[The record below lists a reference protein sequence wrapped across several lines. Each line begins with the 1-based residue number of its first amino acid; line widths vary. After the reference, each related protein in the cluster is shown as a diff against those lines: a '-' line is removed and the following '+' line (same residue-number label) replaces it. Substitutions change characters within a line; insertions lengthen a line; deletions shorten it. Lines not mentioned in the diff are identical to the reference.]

1 MGPGEREEREMGRYV
16 IRRSLWVV
24 LVLLIITL
32 VTFSIFYLL
41 PSIDPAIAFA
51 GRQPTKEIIEEVRHQ
66 FQLDKPIYVQ
76 YATFVKRLV
85 LGDQFGWPGFGMSF
99 DTRAPIRD
107 EIFHRL
113 GVTVMLA
120 IGGAVFWLV
129 LGIPI
134 GIISALKR
142 GTKIDRASMGF
153 ALVGVSMPVFWL
165 ALLFLF
171 IFWRKL
177 GIAAGTG
184 YVPFSD
190 SPLSWANH
198 MVMPWAVLS
207 LLFAAF
213 YARMLRGTM
222 IETMSEDY
230 IRTARAK
237 GLTERRVIFRHGL
250 RSSLTPVVT
259 QFGLDMGGLLG
270 GAIVTESV
278 FNLRGLGSY
287 SIAAVR
293 RGNLPAI
300 LAVTVFTAFFI
311 TIFNLLV
318 DIAYAYLD
326 PRVRYS

>member
-1 MGPGEREEREMGRYV
+1 MGRYIV
-16 IRRSLWVV
+16 RRVLWML
-24 LVLLIITL
+24 LVLLVITL
-32 VTFSIFYLL
+32 VTFAIFFLL
-41 PSIDPAIAFA
+41 PSSDPAITFA
-51 GRQPTKEIIEEVRHQ
+51 GRQPTDELIAEVRRQ
-66 FQLDKPIYVQ
+66 FGLDKSVPDQ
-76 YATFVKRLV
+76 YFLFVRRLV
-85 LGDQFGWPGFGMSF
+85 LGDEFGWPGFGESF
-99 DTRAPIRD
+99 YTRSAIRD
-107 EIFHRL
+107 EIFSRL
-113 GVTVMLA
+113 GVTVQLA

-142 GTKIDRASMGF
+142 GTKVDRAAMGF

-171 IFWRKL
+171 IFWNKL

-184 YVPFSD
+184 YVPFSEN
-190 SPLSWANH
+190 PLTWANH

-213 YARMLRGTM
+213 YARMLRGSM

-278 FNLRGLGSY
+278 FNLRGLGTY
-287 SIAAVR
+287 SINAVR
-293 RGNLPAI
+293 DNDLPVI

-311 TIFNLLV
+311 TLFNLLV
-318 DIAYAYLD
+318 DITYAYLD

>member
-1 MGPGEREEREMGRYV
+1 MGRYI
-16 IRRSLWVV
+16 IRRSLWVL

-32 VTFSIFYLL
+32 VVFAIFYML

-51 GRQPTKEIIEEVRHQ
+51 GKQPTDELIAEVRKQ
-66 FQLDKPIYVQ
+66 FGLDLPLYQQ
-76 YATFVKRLV
+76 YFLFVKRIV
-85 LGDQFGWPGFGMSF
+85 IGDQYGWPGFGFSF
-99 DTRAPIRD
+99 NTRAPIRD
-107 EIFHRL
+107 EIFSRL
-113 GVTVMLA
+113 GVTVQLA

-142 GTKIDRASMGF
+142 GTKVDRAAMGF

-171 IFWRKL
+171 IFWNKL

-184 YVPFSD
+184 YVPFSEN
-190 SPLSWANH
+190 PLTWANH

-213 YARMLRGTM
+213 YARMLRGSM

-278 FNLRGLGSY
+278 FNLRGLGTY
-287 SIAAVR
+287 SIGAVR
-293 RGNLPAI
+293 DGDLPVI

-311 TIFNLLV
+311 TLFNLLV
-318 DIAYAYLD
+318 DIGYAYLD

>member
-1 MGPGEREEREMGRYV
+1 MGRYI
-16 IRRSLWVV
+16 IRRSLWVL

-51 GRQPTKEIIEEVRHQ
+51 GRQPTPEIIAEVREQ
-66 FQLDKPIYVQ
+66 FGLDKPIYEQ
-76 YATFVKRLV
+76 YFLFVTRLF
-85 LGDQFGWPGFGMSF
+85 LGDEFGWPGFGFSF
-99 DTRAPIRD
+99 NSRQAIRL
-107 EIFHRL
+107 EIFDRL
-113 GVTVMLA
+113 GVTIQLA
-120 IGGAVFWLV
+120 LGGALFWLL

-142 GTKIDRASMGF
+142 GTKIDRAAMGF
-153 ALVGVSMPVFWL
+153 ALVGVSAPVFWL

-171 IFWRKL
+171 VFWRKL

-184 YVPFSD
+184 YVPFSEN
-190 SPLSWANH
+190 PLSWANH

-250 RSSLTPVVT
+250 RSSLTPIVT
-259 QFGLDMGGLLG
+259 QFGLDMGALLG

-278 FNLRGLGSY
+278 FNLRGLGTY
-287 SIAAVR
+287 SIGAVR
-293 RGNLPAI
+293 DGDLPVI

-311 TIFNLLV
+311 TIFNLIV

>member
-1 MGPGEREEREMGRYV
+1 MGRYI
-16 IRRSLWVV
+16 IRRSLWVM

-41 PSIDPAIAFA
+41 PNVKPELAFA
-51 GRQPTKEIIEEVRHQ
+51 GKQPTKELIEQVKKQ
-66 FQLDKPIYVQ
+66 FGLDKPIPVQ
-76 YATFVKRLV
+76 YGLFVKKLF
-85 LGDQFGWPGFGMSF
+85 LGDQFGWPGFGFSF
-99 DTRAPIRD
+99 NTRAPIRE
-107 EIFHRL
+107 EIFDRL
-113 GVTVMLA
+113 GITVMLSL
-120 IGGAVFWLV
+120 GGALLWL
-129 LGIPI
+129 LIGIPI
-134 GIISALKR
+134 GIVSALKR
-142 GTKIDRASMGF
+142 GTKVDRAAMGF
-153 ALVGVSMPVFWL
+153 ALFGVSMPVFWL

-171 IFWRKL
+171 IFWKTL
-177 GIAAGTG
+177 KIAPGTG

-190 SPLSWANH
+190 NPVEWASH
-198 MVMPWAVLS
+198 LVMPWIVLS

-213 YARMLRGTM
+213 YARMLRGSM

-237 GLTERRVIFRHGL
+237 GLTERRVIFRHGV
-250 RSSLTPVVT
+250 RSSITPVVT

-287 SIAAVR
+287 SIGAVR
-293 RGNLPAI
+293 DGDLPVI

-311 TIFNLLV
+311 TIFNLFV

>member
-1 MGPGEREEREMGRYV
+1 MA
-16 IRRSLWVV
+16 
-24 LVLLIITL
+24 LVLLVITL
-32 VTFSIFYLL
+32 VTFAIFYLL
-41 PSIDPAIAFA
+41 PSQDPAITFA
-51 GRQPTKEIIEEVRHQ
+51 GRQPTDELIAEVRRQ
-66 FQLDKPIYVQ
+66 FGLDKPVPEQ
-76 YATFVKRLV
+76 YYLFVKRLF
-85 LGDQFGWPGFGMSF
+85 LGDEFGWPGFGESF
-99 DTRAPIRD
+99 YTRAPIRD
-107 EIFHRL
+107 EIFDRL
-113 GVTVMLA
+113 GVTVQLA
-120 IGGAVFWLV
+120 LGGAVFWLL

-142 GTKIDRASMGF
+142 GTKIDRAAMGF
-153 ALVGVSMPVFWL
+153 ALVGVSAPVFWL
-165 ALLFLF
+165 GLLFLF
-171 IFWRKL
+171 VFWKTL

-184 YVPFSD
+184 YVAFSD
-190 SPLSWANH
+190 NPLSWANH

-222 IETMSEDY
+222 IETMGEDY

-237 GLTERRVIFRHGL
+237 GLSERRVIFRHGL

-270 GAIVTESV
+270 GAIVTESI
-278 FNLRGLGSY
+278 FNLRGLGTY
-287 SIAAVR
+287 AIGAVR
-293 RGNLPAI
+293 DVDLPVV

-311 TIFNLLV
+311 TLFTLLV

>member
-1 MGPGEREEREMGRYV
+1 MGRYI

-24 LVLLIITL
+24 LVLLIITV

-41 PSIDPAIAFA
+41 PSVDPAIAFS
-51 GRQPTKEIIEEVRHQ
+51 GRQPTPEIIAEVREQ
-66 FQLDKPIYVQ
+66 FGLNKPIHVQ
-76 YATFVKRLV
+76 YGLFVQRLV
-85 LGDQFGWPGFGMSF
+85 FGDQYGWPGFGLSF
-99 DTRAPIRD
+99 DTRSPIRE
-107 EIFHRL
+107 EIFDRL

-120 IGGAVFWLV
+120 LGGAVFWLT

-142 GTKIDRASMGF
+142 GTKIDRAAMGF
-153 ALVGVSMPVFWL
+153 ALVGVSAPVFWL

-171 IFWRKL
+171 VFWKKL

-190 SPLSWANH
+190 NPLSWANH

-222 IETMSEDY
+222 IETMNEDY

-250 RSSLTPVVT
+250 RSSLTPIVT
-259 QFGLDMGGLLG
+259 QFGLDLGGLLG
-270 GAIVTESV
+270 GAIVTESI

-287 SIAAVR
+287 SIGAVR
-293 RGNLPAI
+293 DGNLPVI

>member
-1 MGPGEREEREMGRYV
+1 MGRYI
-16 IRRSLWVV
+16 IRRSLWVL

-32 VTFSIFYLL
+32 VVFAIFYML

-51 GRQPTKEIIEEVRHQ
+51 GKQPTDELIAEVRKQ
-66 FQLDKPIYVQ
+66 FGLDLPLYQQ
-76 YATFVKRLV
+76 YFLFVKRIV
-85 LGDQFGWPGFGMSF
+85 IGDEYGWPGFGFSF
-99 DTRAPIRD
+99 NTRAPIRD
-107 EIFHRL
+107 EIFSRL
-113 GVTVMLA
+113 GVTVQLA

-142 GTKIDRASMGF
+142 GTKVDRAAMGF

-165 ALLFLF
+165 ALLFLY
-171 IFWRKL
+171 IFWNKL

-184 YVPFSD
+184 YVPFSEN
-190 SPLSWANH
+190 PLTWANH

-213 YARMLRGTM
+213 YARMLRGSM

-278 FNLRGLGSY
+278 FNLRGLGTY
-287 SIAAVR
+287 SIGAVR
-293 RGNLPAI
+293 DGDLPVI

-311 TIFNLLV
+311 TLFNLLV
-318 DIAYAYLD
+318 DIGYAYLD

>member
-1 MGPGEREEREMGRYV
+1 MGRYI
-16 IRRSLWVV
+16 IRRSLWVL

-41 PSIDPAIAFA
+41 PNVKPELAFA
-51 GRQPTKEIIEEVRHQ
+51 GKQPTKELIAQVKMQ
-66 FQLDKPIYVQ
+66 FGLDKPIPQQ
-76 YATFVKRLV
+76 YFLFVKRLA
-85 LGDQFGWPGFGMSF
+85 LGDQYGWPGFGFSF
-99 DTRAPIRD
+99 NTRAPIRD
-107 EIFHRL
+107 EIFDRL
-113 GVTVMLA
+113 GITVMLSL
-120 IGGAVFWLV
+120 GGAFLWL
-129 LGIPI
+129 LIGIPI

-177 GIAAGTG
+177 GIAPGTG
-184 YVPFSD
+184 YIPFKEN
-190 SPLSWANH
+190 PVEWASH
-198 MVMPWAVLS
+198 LVMPWVVLS

-213 YARMLRGTM
+213 YARMLRGSM

-278 FNLRGLGSY
+278 FNLRGLGAY
-287 SIAAVR
+287 SIGAVR
-293 RGNLPAI
+293 DGDLPVI

-311 TIFNLLV
+311 TLFNLLV

>member
-1 MGPGEREEREMGRYV
+1 MGRYI
-16 IRRSLWVV
+16 IRRSLWVL

-32 VTFSIFYLL
+32 VVFAIFYML
-41 PSIDPAIAFA
+41 PTSDPAITFA
-51 GRQPTKEIIEEVRHQ
+51 GKQPTDELIAEVRKQ
-66 FQLDKPIYVQ
+66 FGLDQPKYTQ
-76 YATFVKRLV
+76 YFLFVKRLV
-85 LGDQFGWPGFGMSF
+85 VGDQYGWPGFGFSF
-99 DTRAPIRD
+99 NTRAPIRD
-107 EIFHRL
+107 EIFSRL
-113 GVTVMLA
+113 GVTVQLA

-142 GTKIDRASMGF
+142 GTKVDRAAMGF
-153 ALVGVSMPVFWL
+153 ALIGVSMPVFWL

-171 IFWRKL
+171 FFWKTL

-184 YVPFSD
+184 YVPFSEN
-190 SPLSWANH
+190 PLSWANH

-213 YARMLRGTM
+213 YARMLRGSM

-278 FNLRGLGSY
+278 FNLRGLGTY
-287 SIAAVR
+287 SINAVR
-293 RGNLPAI
+293 DGDLPVI

-311 TIFNLLV
+311 TLFNLLV
-318 DIAYAYLD
+318 DIGYAYLD